1 LEQIFGEVMPNKQ
14 QDDNNNWRW
23 PLTFM
28 GGGREDDG
36 SEVSR
41 PLRHAAWLAFLLA
54 LGLALLLVEGALIGR
69 ALPLLLVAGAFL
81 WCAWPALFAG
91 SLPTGARLA
100 LAFAV
105 AVLLGAW
112 LFFVGPRLLN
122 RLWFPIWYSWDT
134 DWFYVYTNILGARRL
149 PLWTLWL
156 RLAVIVAL
164 PLLYYPAAL
173 VIVRFRQEIVLP
185 GLSRLRPFPI
195 DIGALRW
202 WPFNQFATPDE
213 EAPDDTSR
221 AVIMGPDLDPH
232 TWRTPGESTAR
243 SNGGGQS
250 WRREIIALGLRDEQ
264 WAEIARRAL
273 GGLGWTDAE
282 RLPGV
287 ALHDWRKLRQ
297 ALARVQWLENPT
309 GRRYELTDYGRE
321 QFERIAAGD
330 YSPLGR

>member
-1 LEQIFGEVMPNKQ
+1 MPNKQ
-14 QDDNNNWRW
+14 QDDGGGWRW

-164 PLLYYPAAL
+164 PLLYYPAVL

-221 AVIMGPDLDPH
+221 AVIMGPDLEPH
-232 TWRTPGESTAR
+232 TTETPGRTTTT
-243 SNGGGQS
+243 SNGSGQA
-250 WRREIIALGLRDEQ
+250 WRRAVVQIGLTDAQWVDLG
-264 WAEIARRAL
+264 RRVMA
-273 GGLGWTDAE
+273 GLGFTDGE
-282 RLPGV
+282 RLPGLAQNKWRV
-287 ALHDWRKLRQ
+287 LRAALGE
-297 ALARVQWLENPT
+297 ARWLENPT
-309 GRRYELTDYGRE
+309 GQEWVLTDHGRA
-321 QFERIAAGD
+321 QFERLADGD
-330 YSPLGR
+330 LGPIGK